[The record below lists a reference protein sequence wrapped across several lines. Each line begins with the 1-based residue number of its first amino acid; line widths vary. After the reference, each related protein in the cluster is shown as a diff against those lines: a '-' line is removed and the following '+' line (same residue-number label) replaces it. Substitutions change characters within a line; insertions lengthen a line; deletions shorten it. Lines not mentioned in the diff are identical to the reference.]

1 MVDWKKTAGRV
12 AETVADIAT
21 PWFLSSGGLNSNEEA
36 ELARIRAL
44 GDADF
49 QRRAQLRATEPAVPK
64 GNMAKYG
71 ELASRAAKA
80 TVRYAPAVIDKAEQA
95 LAKVS
100 GGKVSKVTDLAGY
113 VGSNPARLKVASEAL
128 LRSGIMLG
136 DVLPRDLIGN
146 DVQLMQI
153 RQSAESLVKGLQG
166 QYLQGSDRTLAQG
179 QAAIAAD
186 VLRKKRVK
194 AALSVYGSAETYFLC
209 HPNGGIPAEDFAW
222 YQAVGR

>member
-1 MVDWKKTAGRV
+1 MAKWRKRASEI
-12 AETVADIAT
+12 AATVFDVAT
-21 PWFLSSGGLNSNEEA
+21 PWFLTSGSLNSNEDA
-36 ELARIRAL
+36 ELARYRAL
-44 GDADF
+44 GDAHF
-49 QRRAQLRATEPAVPK
+49 QREAQLRATAPAAPK

-71 ELASRAAKA
+71 ELAKRAATA

-95 LAKVS
+95 LSKVS
-100 GGKVSKVTDLAGY
+100 GGKVSKVTDLADY

-128 LRSGIMLG
+128 LRSGVMLG

-146 DVQLMQI
+146 DVQLIQI
-153 RQSAESLVKGLQG
+153 RQSAEGLVRTLQG
-166 QYLQGSDRTLAQG
+166 QYLQGSDRSLAQG

-194 AALSVYGSAETYFLC
+194 AALGVYGNADTYFLC

-222 YQAVGR
+222 YQALNR